1 MKAFILY
8 RQLYDFF
15 GSQLMIGG
23 IETYILS
30 LFEVLVENGYEPEM
44 IQCAVKPFR
53 IMHNGTIPVRGYC
66 AKGSQYQ
73 KILYKQ
79 IQGELQP
86 DDMVIFGTDTNCP
99 CVAHRK
105 TLSIQ
110 HGIDFDYY
118 PLEEKRRLLFY
129 KFGLGFI
136 IKYLQRFRARES
148 FNHASYRVCVDYNF
162 WNWYRTF
169 SLPHQDKNIFVI
181 PNFAP
186 IPNKFINRPEGAKLR
201 VLFARRFVRRRG
213 VEVLINAIRILNQQ
227 NYDAVYTFAGD
238 GPLEETI
245 CSLAKEF
252 QNVHIT
258 RYTSSEALEL
268 HMQHDIAVIPTI
280 GSEGTSFS
288 LLEAM
293 AAGNAVICTPVGGM
307 SNIILDGYN
316 GIFVYPDSA
325 KDLAKMIAIL
335 LQDQQLRDKLAKN
348 ARETVQAAF
357 SKEVWKMRWKNAL
370 NKVTADALKLN
381 IVRDGL

>member
-8 RQLYDFF
+8 RQLYDFS

-30 LFEVLVENGYEPEM
+30 LFEVLVENGYEPQM
-44 IQCAVKPFR
+44 IQCATKPFR
-53 IMHNGTIPVRGYC
+53 IMHNGMIPIRGYC
-66 AKGSQYQ
+66 AKGVRYL
-73 KILYKQ
+73 KVLYNQ
-79 IQGELQP
+79 IQCELQP
-86 DDMVIFGTDTNCP
+86 ADIIIFGTDTNCP
-99 CVAHRK
+99 CVAHQK

-118 PLEEKRRLLFY
+118 PLEEKQRFLLY
-129 KFGLGFI
+129 KLGLGFI
-136 IKYLQRFRARES
+136 VKYLQRLRARKS
-148 FNHASYRVCVDYNF
+148 FNQARYRVCVDYNF

-169 SLPHQDKNIFVI
+169 SVPNQDKNIFVI

-186 IPNKFINRPEGAKLR
+186 VTPRFISRTERVDSTKLR
-201 VLFARRFVRRRG
+201 ILFARRFVRRRG

-238 GPLEETI
+238 GPLEEAI
-245 CSLAKEF
+245 RSLAKEF

-258 RYTSSEALEL
+258 RYTSTEALEL

-293 AAGNAVICTPVGGM
+293 AAGNAVVCTPVGGM

-316 GIFVYPDSA
+316 GIFAFPDSA
-325 KDLAKMIAIL
+325 TDLAKKIAAL
-335 LQDQQLRDKLAKN
+335 LQDEQLRQRISKN
-348 ARETVQAAF
+348 AQKTVQTAF
-357 SKEVWKMRWKNAL
+357 SKKVWKLRWKNVLDKIAEDMQ
-370 NKVTADALKLN
+370 NQ
-381 IVRDGL
+381 I